1 MVPHLITA
9 LTGPINELE
18 QRILESLPA
27 IERWFRLEWME
38 HTPPFYTSVDVRNAG
53 FKLAPV
59 DTNLF
64 PGGFNNLTQEML
76 PLAVQAAMAAIEKIC
91 PEAKNLLLIPEKHTR
106 NTFYLANVRRLMQ
119 IFHQA
124 GLNVRLGTLD
134 ETISAPTQVVLPDGD
149 SLTLEPLV
157 RTRGRLGL
165 KDFDPCTILLNN
177 DLSAGLPRVLE
188 NLHEQYLLPPLHA
201 GWAVRRKTNHFAAYE
216 EVAKKFAKLL
226 GMDPW
231 LINPMF
237 ARCGEV
243 NFSDGSGEEC
253 LMSNAEALLGK
264 VRRKYKEYGIQE
276 KPFIIVK
283 ADAGTYGMGIM
294 TVRDP
299 KELADLNRRTRNK
312 MSVIKDGQEVS
323 EVILQEGVPTFER
336 VERRGGRAG
345 RLHDRPLRR
354 RRLLPRAT
362 PSAASTRTSTRPA
375 RASCRSRSPSIN
387 QLPQAGREAWRERA
401 EPVLHVRR
409 DRPAGDGGGELRT
422 RSDRPRRRGLRV
434 EPRRESGRFR
444 SAAQPG
450 RRRLLRRNMA

>member
-38 HTPPFYTSVDVRNAG
+38 HTPPFYSSVDLRNAG

-64 PGGFNNLTQEML
+64 PGGFNNLSSEML
-76 PLAVQAAMAAIEKIC
+76 PLAIQAAMAAIEKIC

-106 NTFYLANVRRLMQ
+106 NLHYLSNVSQLMH

-124 GLNVRLGTLD
+124 GMNVRLGTLD
-134 ETISAPTQVVLPDGD
+134 ETITEPTSIALADGG
-149 SLTLEPLV
+149 SLTVEPLV
-157 RTRGRLGL
+157 RRRGRLGL

-177 DLSAGLPRVLE
+177 DLSAGIPSVLE
-188 NLHEQYLLPPLHA
+188 GLHEQYLLPPLHA
-201 GWAVRRKTNHFAAYE
+201 GWAVRRKTKHFAAYA

-231 LINPMF
+231 LINPLF
-237 ARCGEV
+237 ERCDQVDFNNGT
-243 NFSDGSGEEC
+243 GTEC
-253 LMSNAEALLGK
+253 LMSQADALLSQI
-264 VRRKYKEYGIQE
+264 RRKYKEYGVQD
-276 KPFIIVK
+276 KPFLIVK

-299 KELADLNRRTRNK
+299 QDLVDLNRRSRNK

-323 EVILQEGVPTFER
+323 EVILQEGVPTFEQI
-336 VERRGGRAG
+336 E
-345 RLHDRPLRR
+345 
-354 RRLLPRAT
+354 
-362 PSAASTRTSTRPA
+362 
-375 RASCRSRSPSIN
+375 
-387 QLPQAGREAWRERA
+387 EAVA
-401 EPVLHVRR
+401 EPVVYMI
-409 DRPAGDGGGELRT
+409 DRYVVGGFYRVNAERGIDENLNSPGANFVPMAAVERTGLPKPGARPVASAPNRFYMYGVIARLAMLAASYELEATDPAAE
-422 RSDRPRRRGLRV
+422 
-434 EPRRESGRFR
+434 EIE
-444 SAAQPG
+444 
-450 RRRLLRRNMA
+450 

>member
-64 PGGFNNLTQEML
+64 PGGFNNLTVEML

-91 PEAKNLLLIPEKHTR
+91 PEAKNLLLIPERHTR
-106 NTFYLANVRRLMQ
+106 NTFYLMNVQRLMQ

-134 ETISAPTQVVLPDGD
+134 ESIKAPTEIALPDG
-149 SLTLEPLV
+149 SAITVEPLV

-165 KDFDPCTILLNN
+165 KNFDPCTILLNN
-177 DLSAGLPRVLE
+177 DLSAGVPKVLE

-201 GWAVRRKTNHFAAYE
+201 GWTVRRKTQHFAAYE

-243 NFSDGSGEEC
+243 NLVDGSGEEC
-253 LMSNAEALLGK
+253 LMSNADALLTK
-264 VRRKYKEYGIQE
+264 IRRKYKEYGINE

-283 ADAGTYGMGIM
+283 SDAGTEGMGFM
-294 TVRDP
+294 TVRDA
-299 KELADLNRRTRNK
+299 KELSDANRGARAR
-312 MSVIKDGQEVS
+312 MSAVGEGREAA
-323 EVILQEGVPTFER
+323 EVILQEGVPTYER
-336 VERRGGRAG
+336 VNDAV
-345 RLHDRPLRR
+345 
-354 RRLLPRAT
+354 
-362 PSAASTRTSTRPA
+362 
-375 RASCRSRSPSIN
+375 
-387 QLPQAGREAWRERA
+387 A
-401 EPVLHVRR
+401 EPVVYMI
-409 DRPAGDGGGELRT
+409 DRYVVGGFYRVNAQRGIDENLNAPGASFVPLAFAEAHQLPRPGVKPGASAPNRFYMYGVVARLAMVAASYELEAT
-422 RSDRPRRRGLRV
+422 DPNAEV
-434 EPRRESGRFR
+434 YE
-444 SAAQPG
+444 
-450 RRRLLRRNMA
+450 

>member
-18 QRILESLPA
+18 QRILESMPA

-64 PGGFNNLTQEML
+64 PGGWNNLTDEML

-106 NTFYLANVRRLMQ
+106 NTFYLANVQRLQQ
-119 IFHQA
+119 IFFQA
-124 GLNVRLGTLD
+124 GLNVRLGSLD
-134 ETISAPTQVVLPDGD
+134 PAVTEPTPVKLADG
-149 SLTLEPLV
+149 SELVLEPLL

-177 DLSAGLPRVLE
+177 DLSGGIPKVLE
-188 NLHEQYLLPPLHA
+188 NLHEQYVLPPLHA
-201 GWAVRRKTNHFAAYE
+201 GWAVRRKTHHFQAYE

-237 ARCGEV
+237 ASCGQV
-243 NFSDGSGEEC
+243 NFQEGTGIEC
-253 LMSNAEALLGK
+253 VKSHVETLLGK
-264 VRRKYKEYGIQE
+264 IRRKYKEYGINE
-276 KPFIIVK
+276 KPFAIVK
-283 ADAGTYGMGIM
+283 ADNGTYGMGIM

-299 KELADLNRRTRNK
+299 KELDELGRRTRNK
-312 MSVIKDGQEVS
+312 MSVAKEGQEIS
-323 EVILQEGVPTFER
+323 EVLIQEGVPTYER
-336 VERRGGRAG
+336 MNDAV
-345 RLHDRPLRR
+345 
-354 RRLLPRAT
+354 
-362 PSAASTRTSTRPA
+362 
-375 RASCRSRSPSIN
+375 
-387 QLPQAGREAWRERA
+387 A
-401 EPVLHVRR
+401 EPVVYML
-409 DRPAGDGGGELRT
+409 DRYVVGGFYRVHAERGIDENLNSPGASFVPLAFAESSHLPRPGE
-422 RSDRPRRRGLRV
+422 RPGASA
-434 EPRRESGRFR
+434 PNRFYMYGVIAR
-444 SAAQPG
+444 LAMLAASYELEATDPD
-450 RRRLLRRNMA
+450 AEIYE